1 MTDDGAEHF
10 RDERRRRRR
19 RREKGRWG
27 VVSEVVGWRGREQGG
42 GAAGRWARENG
53 EREESRFFIYLFK
66 GMLSLAS
73 IDYGSRL
80 GIRDDIKSRQNSEE
94 MMSFEKKGDH
104 EREREREQD
113 ATASFLFSFSLRFS
127 SSSISAEDRPLIP
140 MLYTLV
146 PELKKEDAKDYRSMD
161 EKREDQ

>member
-1 MTDDGAEHF
+1 
-10 RDERRRRRR
+10 
-19 RREKGRWG
+19 

-42 GAAGRWARENG
+42 GGAGRWARENG
-53 EREESRFFIYLFK
+53 ERGIPIYIFLFK

-80 GIRDDIKSRQNSEE
+80 GIRDDKKSLQNSEE
-94 MMSFEKKGDH
+94 KMSFEKKGDH
-104 EREREREQD
+104 ERERAREQD

-127 SSSISAEDRPLIP
+127 SSSISAEDRPL
-140 MLYTLV
+140 MQMFYTLV